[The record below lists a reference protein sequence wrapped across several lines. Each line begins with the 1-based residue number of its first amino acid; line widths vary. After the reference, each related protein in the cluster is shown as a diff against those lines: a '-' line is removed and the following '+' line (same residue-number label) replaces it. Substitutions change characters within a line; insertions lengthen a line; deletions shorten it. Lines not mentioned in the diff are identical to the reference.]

1 MEALELA
8 SERPYVT
15 AAEPFET
22 VYLRHR
28 TAVYRYARA
37 RSATD
42 DDAADLTALT
52 FERAFVAYGRYRA
65 AGGGVLAWLFRIAR
79 NAAIDEARHRR
90 LAAVREPVLA
100 HMSADD
106 PPDELVRAETA
117 DEVRALLAVLPEPA
131 REAVVL
137 RYASGLTAK
146 EIAAVLGKSVAATE
160 KLLSRAIATLKE
172 AHDVR

>member
-1 MEALELA
+1 MEAPELA
-8 SERPYVT
+8 TDRSVVIDV
-15 AAEPFET
+15 EPFET
-22 VYLRHR
+22 LYLRHR
-28 TAVYRYARA
+28 TAVYRYARS

-52 FERAFVAYGRYRA
+52 FERAFVAYGRYRE

-90 LAAVREPVLA
+90 LATEREPLA
-100 HMSADD
+100 ARMRADD
-106 PPDELVRAETA
+106 PPDELARSETA
-117 DEVRALLAVLPEPA
+117 DEVRALLALLPEPA

-137 RYASGLTAK
+137 RYASGLTAR
-146 EIAAVLGKSVAATE
+146 EIAEVMGKSLAATE

>member
-8 SERPYVT
+8 SERSFVT

-22 VYLRHR
+22 LYLRHR
-28 TAVYRYARA
+28 TAVYRYARS

-52 FERAFVAYGRYRA
+52 FERAFVAYGRYRET
-65 AGGGVLAWLFRIAR
+65 GGGVLAWLFRIAR

-90 LAAVREPVLA
+90 LAVERESLVA
-100 HMSADD
+100 RMSAAD
-106 PPDELVRAETA
+106 PPDELARSETA
-117 DEVRALLAVLPEPA
+117 DEVRALLALLPEPA

-137 RYASGLTAK
+137 RYASGLTAR
-146 EIAAVLGKSVAATE
+146 EIAEVMGKSLAATE

-172 AHDVR
+172 AHHVR

>member
-1 MEALELA
+1 MEAPELA
-8 SERPYVT
+8 KERPDAT
-15 AAEPFET
+15 DAEPFET
-22 VYLRHR
+22 LYLRHR

-37 RSATD
+37 RSASD

-52 FERAFVAYGRYRA
+52 FERAFIAYGRYRE
-65 AGGGVLAWLFRIAR
+65 AGGGALAWLFRIAR

-90 LAAVREPVLA
+90 LASEREPLFA
-100 HMSADD
+100 QASADD
-106 PPDELVRAETA
+106 PPDELARSETA
-117 DEVRALLAVLPEPA
+117 DEVRALLELLPEPA

-137 RYASGLTAK
+137 RFASGLTAR
-146 EIAAVLGKSVAATE
+146 EIAAVIGKSLAATE

>member
-8 SERPYVT
+8 SERSYVT
-15 AAEPFET
+15 AADPFET
-22 VYLRHR
+22 LYLRHR
-28 TAVYRYARA
+28 TAVYRYARS
-37 RSATD
+37 RSASD

-52 FERAFVAYGRYRA
+52 FERAFVAYGRYRE

-90 LAAVREPVLA
+90 LAAEREPLVA
-100 HMSADD
+100 QTSADD
-106 PPDELVRAETA
+106 PPDELARSETA
-117 DEVRALLAVLPEPA
+117 DEVRGLLALLPEPA

-137 RYASGLTAK
+137 RYASGLTAR
-146 EIAAVLGKSVAATE
+146 EIAEVMGKSLAATE
-160 KLLSRAIATLKE
+160 KLLSRAIATMKE